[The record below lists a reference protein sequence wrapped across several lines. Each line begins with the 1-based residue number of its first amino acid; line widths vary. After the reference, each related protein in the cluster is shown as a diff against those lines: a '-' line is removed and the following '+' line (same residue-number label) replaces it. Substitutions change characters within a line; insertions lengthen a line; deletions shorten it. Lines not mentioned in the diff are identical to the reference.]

1 MTPPASSLPRRILE
15 RLFSLV
21 FAARMRAF
29 AGLPGPRPIFP
40 FGNALELARGDLHKI
55 FERYRAEHGNR
66 VVFWV
71 LGQPSLLLNEP
82 ALLAQVLLDP
92 AGDYHKNVPRD
103 ATKPVMGDSVFRSPG
118 GEDWRKKRANHP
130 FEVRGIDAWYA
141 QIVPAVRSVVRD
153 HLAHL
158 VPANGA
164 IDVDFFEELYRMS
177 FQVFAT
183 AILGT
188 PLSGDDFDDH
198 ASLLH
203 EIAARGN
210 MPLGISWSPGFWFRR
225 WRWLRMI
232 TRRLH
237 ERAPD
242 ADAQAPSLV
251 AYFEQAHAGSSG
263 GAAQIH
269 LRDEVSN
276 VFSAGM
282 KNVAIA
288 VAAVLFQLSRH
299 PAEREKLLAEID
311 AAFAA
316 HRPELGLEALSAMA
330 YLDRVVKEALRLHPV
345 VPGFVR
351 EVKPGRSPELGGR
364 ALPETTQV
372 FIVIWTMHHHPDLW
386 SEPLRFDPDRF
397 LTEPPPH
404 QYFPFGMGPR
414 SCVGERFTLLC
425 IKAMVTQILRSH
437 TVDVDPTCTFDSSL
451 IAGTIAPRE
460 GMKAHISER
469 PR

>member
-1 MTPPASSLPRRILE
+1 MITPASSFPRRILE

-21 FAARMRAF
+21 FAARVQAF
-29 AGLPGPRPIFP
+29 ADLPGPRPIFP
-40 FGNALELARGDLHKI
+40 FGNALELARGDLHKT
-55 FERYRAEHGNR
+55 FERYRIAYGNR

-71 LGQPSLLLNEP
+71 LGQPSLLLDEP

-103 ATKPVMGDSVFRSPG
+103 ATRPVMGDSVFRSPG

-130 FEVRGIDAWYA
+130 FEARGIDAWYA
-141 QIVPAVRSVVRD
+141 QVVPVVRSVVRD

-164 IDVDFFEELYRMS
+164 IDVDFFDELHRMS

-183 AILGT
+183 AVLGA
-188 PLSGDDFDDH
+188 PLSADDFDDH
-198 ASLLH
+198 AALLA
-203 EIAARGN
+203 EIGVRGN
-210 MPLGISWSPGFWFRR
+210 RPVAFSWSPVFWLRR

-232 TRRLH
+232 TGRLRA
-237 ERAPD
+237 RAPG

-251 AYFEQAHAGSSG
+251 TYFEETHAGS
-263 GAAQIH
+263 AITETH

-299 PAEREKLLAEID
+299 PVEREKLQAELD

-316 HRPELGLEALSAMA
+316 HGSELGLEALAGMA

-364 ALPETTQV
+364 RLPAATQIFV
-372 FIVIWTMHHHPDLW
+372 VMWTMHRHPDLW

-397 LTEPPPH
+397 STDPPPH

-425 IKAMVTQILRSH
+425 VKAMVTQILRSH
-437 TVDVDPTCTFDSSL
+437 AVDVDPSCTFDGTL
-451 IAGTIAPRE
+451 VAGTIPPRD
-460 GMKAHISER
+460 GMKAQVSAR